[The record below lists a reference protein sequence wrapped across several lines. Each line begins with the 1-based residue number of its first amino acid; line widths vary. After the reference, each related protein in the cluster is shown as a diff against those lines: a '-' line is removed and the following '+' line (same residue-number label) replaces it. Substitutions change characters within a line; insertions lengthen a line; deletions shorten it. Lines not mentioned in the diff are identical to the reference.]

1 MYSSEA
7 REPPSSPSQPDLSHG
22 PEEEEN
28 RTQGPNRTTPGGER
42 SETEGPEATG
52 ISRQETLPLSQDRE
66 RTNSTVGMEVA
77 GAKQPA
83 DSAEGGARVRPSSA
97 RPWPSF
103 PGYEILGEL
112 GRGGM
117 AIVYKARQTSLDRLV
132 ALKVL
137 REGTYASEQELARFR
152 NEALAIARIQ
162 HPNVIQVYDIGE
174 HKGLT
179 YLAMEYAGE
188 GTLQQWFAGQRLSVV
203 GAVRMVYTLAR
214 AVGAAHQ
221 LGITHRDLKPGNILI
236 VNGVPKIADFGL
248 AKQME
253 HSLQTASGTILG
265 TPQYMAPEQAAG
277 DNRRVGPASDV
288 YALGVILFE
297 SLSGRVPLQGDT
309 LLDTLDRVR
318 FMPPPPLRELRG
330 DIPAELESV
339 VQRCLRKS
347 PEERYPNA
355 NMLAEE
361 LLRILPALQSG
372 GATASR
378 TSHPI
383 PSAFWSILGTLAVL
397 ILAVI
402 LVRESGLFH
411 GNRPAFTPPTFP
423 AGSGQPSPLPTP

>member
-1 MYSSEA
+1 MQSSDS
-7 REPPSSPSQPDLSHG
+7 RKPSPSSPEPPLHSG
-22 PEEEEN
+22 AEKGEN
-28 RTQGPNRTTPGGER
+28 RSQSAEQTVPGKGSGAEA
-42 SETEGPEATG
+42 EVPEASG
-52 ISRQETLPLSQDRE
+52 ISQQETLPLPRDPE
-66 RTNSTVGMEVA
+66 GTVSSVGVA
-77 GAKQPA
+77 VRQPG
-83 DSAEGGARVRPSSA
+83 DSAERGSGARSSSTRPLPA
-97 RPWPSF
+97 I
-103 PGYEILGEL
+103 PGYELLGEL

-117 AIVYKARQTSLDRLV
+117 AIVYKARQTKLDRLV

-174 HKGLT
+174 HDGLT
-179 YLAMEYAGE
+179 YLAMEYAGD
-188 GTLQQWFAGQRLSVV
+188 GTLQRWLAGQRLSVV
-203 GAVRMVYTLAR
+203 GAVRLVYTLAR

-221 LGITHRDLKPGNILI
+221 VGITHRDLKPGNILI

-248 AKQME
+248 AKQLE
-253 HSLQTASGTILG
+253 HSLQTASGAILG

-297 SLSGRVPLQGDT
+297 LLTGRVPLQGDT

-330 DIPAELESV
+330 DIPGELESV

-355 NMLAEE
+355 TMLAEE
-361 LLRILPALQSG
+361 LLRIFPVLQSG
-372 GATASR
+372 GATAPRS
-378 TSHPI
+378 SSPI
-383 PSAFWSILGTLAVL
+383 PAAFWSILGTVGAL
-397 ILAVI
+397 ILAAI
-402 LVRESGLFH
+402 LVWQSGLLH
-411 GNRPAFTPPTFP
+411 WRRPAPTPPTLP
-423 AGSGQPSPLPTP
+423 AGSSPPSPLPTP

>member
-1 MYSSEA
+1 MQSSDS
-7 REPPSSPSQPDLSHG
+7 RKPSPSSPEPPAHPG
-22 PEEEEN
+22 AEKEEN
-28 RTQGPNRTTPGGER
+28 RSQSAEQTMLGKGSGAEA
-42 SETEGPEATG
+42 EAPEASR
-52 ISRQETLPLSQDRE
+52 ISQQETLPLPQDRE
-66 RTNSTVGMEVA
+66 GTVSTVGVA
-77 GAKQPA
+77 ARPA
-83 DSAEGGARVRPSSA
+83 GDSAERGSGVRSSSSRPLPSI
-97 RPWPSF
+97 
-103 PGYEILGEL
+103 PGYELLGEL

-117 AIVYKARQTSLDRLV
+117 AIVYKARQTKLDRLV

-137 REGTYASEQELARFR
+137 REGVYASELDLARFR
-152 NEALAIARIQ
+152 HEALAIARIQ

-174 HKGLT
+174 HEGLT

-188 GTLQQWFAGQRLSVV
+188 GTLQQWLAGQRLSVV
-203 GAVRMVYTLAR
+203 GAVRLVYTLAR

-221 LGITHRDLKPGNILI
+221 VGITHRDLKPGNILI

-248 AKQME
+248 AKQLE
-253 HSLQTASGTILG
+253 HSLQTASGAILG

-297 SLSGRVPLQGDT
+297 LLTGRVPLRGDT

-361 LLRILPALQSG
+361 LLRIFPALQSG

-378 TSHPI
+378 SSSPI
-383 PSAFWSILGTLAVL
+383 PSGFWSILGTLAVL
-397 ILAVI
+397 ILAAI
-402 LVRESGLFH
+402 LVWQSGLLPW
-411 GNRPAFTPPTFP
+411 NRPAPAPPTLP
-423 AGSGQPSPLPTP
+423 AGSSQPSPLPTP